1 MPPEAPIFESTPAK
15 SAGTPIVVQTG
26 ASLATVWF
34 CRLLMLL
41 LGLSVVF
48 NLALYSAWG
57 EYFAALEPPQ
67 ETFISGSRTAS
78 ERIVRITISG
88 TIMPPFTERT
98 LEQIQKAADDDNVKG
113 VVLAVDSPGGLVA
126 DSHQIYHALK
136 KLIEKKPVIVQMKR
150 LAASGGY
157 YVAMGAGPKA
167 KIFAEPTTWTGSIGV
182 IMPRYE
188 FGELA
193 DKLGIRSAPLKTGE
207 FKDTLNPF
215 QPMSDSEK
223 TLWMDILNQSY
234 EQFVTII
241 DENRDTL
248 DRDAVVKLAT
258 GQIYT
263 ARDAQKNGL
272 IDEIGFEEDALKALE
287 TQLGGK
293 SHRFVEYQHPVGL
306 FDLLLGQAKAEE
318 SSNPLTQ
325 LLDAST
331 PRAWFH
337 SSGLT
342 PALSR

>member
-1 MPPEAPIFESTPAK
+1 MPPESPIFESTSVKSPA
-15 SAGTPIVVQTG
+15 APIVVQTG

-34 CRLLMLL
+34 SRLLILL
-41 LGLSVVF
+41 LGLSVLF

-57 EYFAALEPPQ
+57 QYFAALEPPQ

-88 TIMPPFTERT
+88 TIMPPFTERW
-98 LEQIQKAADDDNVKG
+98 LEQIKKATDDDNVKG
-113 VVLAVDSPGGLVA
+113 VLLAVDSPGGLVA

-136 KLIEKKPVIVQMKR
+136 KLLEKKPIIVQMKR

-157 YVAMGAGPKA
+157 YVAMGAGPKG

-207 FKDTLNPF
+207 FKDTLSPF
-215 QPMSDSEK
+215 QPMSESEK
-223 TLWMDILNQSY
+223 ALWMDILNQSY
-234 EQFVTII
+234 EQFVTVI
-241 DENRDTL
+241 DDNRETL
-248 DRDAVVKLAT
+248 DRDGVVKLAT
-258 GQIYT
+258 GQVYT
-263 ARDAQKNGL
+263 ARDARKNGL
-272 IDEIGFEEDALKALE
+272 IDEVGFEEDALKALE

-293 SHRFVEYQHPVGL
+293 SHRFVEYRHPLGL
-306 FDLLLGQAKAEE
+306 ADLLLGQARAEE
-318 SSNPLTQ
+318 SNPLSQ

-337 SSGLT
+337 CSGLT

>member
-1 MPPEAPIFESTPAK
+1 MPPESPIFESTSAKPA
-15 SAGTPIVVQTG
+15 ATPIVVQTTS
-26 ASLATVWF
+26 SLATVWF
-34 CRLLMLL
+34 CRLLIVLL
-41 LGLSVVF
+41 VLSILF

-67 ETFISGSRTAS
+67 ETYISGPESAS
-78 ERIVRITISG
+78 DKIVRLTISG
-88 TIMPPFTERT
+88 TIMPPFTERW
-98 LEQIQKAADDDNVKG
+98 LEQIKKATDDDDVKG
-113 VVLAVDSPGGLVA
+113 VLLAVDSPGGLVA

-136 KLIEKKPVIVQMKR
+136 KLLEKKPIIVQMKR

-157 YVAMGAGPKA
+157 YVAMGAGPKG

-207 FKDTLNPF
+207 FKDTLSPF

-223 TLWMDILNQSY
+223 ALWMDILNQSY
-234 EQFVTII
+234 EQFVTVI
-241 DENRDTL
+241 DDNRDTL
-248 DRDAVVKLAT
+248 DRDGVVKLAT
-258 GQIYT
+258 GQVYT

-272 IDEIGFEEDALKALE
+272 IDEVGFEEDALKALE

-293 SHRFVEYQHPVGL
+293 TYRFVEYQHPVGL

-318 SSNPLTQ
+318 INPLSQ

-337 SSGLT
+337 CSGLT